1 MLIPYPYEIEAR
13 DSIFHYY
20 AKGGTGN
27 PVVAMPTG
35 TGKSLVIA
43 EFVKLVMSR
52 WPRQR
57 ILLSTH
63 VKELIEQN
71 ADEVRQQWPGVPLG
85 IFSAG
90 LGLRETAFPVVYGG
104 VQSMVGCIKSFGWR
118 DLLIV
123 DEAHLISQ
131 KEGSEYRLLIKGLQA
146 INPNMKVIGLTATP
160 YRLGQGLIT
169 DSGIFTDICF
179 DLTTLNEFN
188 KLIAGGYICPLIPK
202 RPHTELISDKELSN
216 IKKTGGDYNQAQAQA
231 AVDKDDVTYKAC
243 LEIMQEGYDRRAW
256 LLFAQGIE
264 HAEHITSIL
273 QSMGVDAASVHSK
286 MPAEEATKRIRAFK
300 AGKVKAIVN
309 YGKLTTGFNYPAIDL
324 IAVLRLTTSTA
335 LWVQLLGRG
344 TRPSLVTHKENCLVL
359 DFARNTERLGPIND
373 PVIPRK
379 RVKGTTPGVA
389 PIRICPACGVYNHA
403 RATVCCVCGAE
414 FPKVSKLTPYAG
426 MHELI
431 RSEEAIIGDFQVQRV
446 VYARHQKIGKPPL
459 IKVQYF
465 CGLQLFSEYFALEH
479 GGLAAKNARA
489 WWQEVSGQFQTPPST
504 DEALKYVSGLKVP
517 KMIRVKTNLKYP
529 EVLKREY

>member
-1 MLIPYPYEIEAR
+1 MLIPYDYQNAAVE
-13 DSIFHYY
+13 SIFQYY
-20 AKGGTGN
+20 AVGGTGN
-27 PVVAMPTG
+27 PVVAMPTAS
-35 TGKSLVIA
+35 GKSLVIA
-43 EFVKLVMSR
+43 EFCKYVLQR

-71 ADEVRQQWPGVPLG
+71 ADELRQQWPGAPLG
-85 IFSAG
+85 VFSAG
-90 LGLRETAFPVVYGG
+90 LGLRETAFPIVYGG
-104 VQSMVGCIKSFGWR
+104 VQSMVNCISAFGWR

-131 KEGSEYRLLIKGLQA
+131 KDGSNYQLLIAGLRL
-146 INPNMKVIGLTATP
+146 INPNIKVIGLTATP

-169 DSGIFTDICF
+169 DGGMFTDICF
-179 DLTTLNEFN
+179 DLTSFKEFN
-188 KLIAGGYICPLIPK
+188 KLIAGGYLCSLIPK
-202 RPHTELISDKELSN
+202 RTHTELISDKELE
-216 IKKTGGDYNQAQAQA
+216 KLTTKGGDYNQTEAQA

-243 LEIMQEGYDRRAW
+243 LEVLQEGFDRQAW

-286 MPAEEATKRIRAFK
+286 MPAEEATKRIKAFK
-300 AGKVKAIVN
+300 AGKLRAIVN

-324 IAVLRLTTSTA
+324 IAVMRLTTSTA

-344 TRPSLVTHKENCLVL
+344 TRPSIATGKANCLVL

-379 RVKGTTPGVA
+379 RVKGTIPGVA

-403 RATVCCVCGAE
+403 RATVCCVCGSE

-426 MHELI
+426 THELI

-465 CGLQLFSEYFALEH
+465 CGLQLFHEYFALEH
-479 GGLAAKNARA
+479 GGMASKIARG

-517 KMIRVKTNLKYP
+517 KMIKVRTDLKYP
-529 EVLKREY
+529 EVIQRVY